1 MILVKI
7 SIVIK
12 IVCKNPRSMILSIVS
27 QVNIY
32 FLKLLWMSGKILREV
47 RRKRRLWKKAKN
59 GLGRKEYNMAAKRV
73 KNLIRNFKRSLEKKL
88 AADKYQNNKP
98 FYSYIKKKI
107 TSKVA
112 VCLLL
117 NEKVEMVSE
126 KEEIAEELKVYFASV
141 FTREDTAEVLEP
153 AVRPTRLKLSGSGI
167 TTEKVKRKIMDLKLK
182 VQPGQTASIQD
193 S

>member
-1 MILVKI
+1 
-7 SIVIK
+7 
-12 IVCKNPRSMILSIVS
+12 MILSIVS

-88 AADKYQNNKP
+88 AADKYQNNKH
-98 FYSYIKKKI
+98 FYSYIKKKK

-112 VCLLL
+112 VGLL
-117 NEKVEMVSE
+117 NEKGEMVSE

-182 VQPGQTASIQD
+182 SAAGPDGIHPRLLKECSNEIAPVLAMIL
-193 S
+193 

>member
-1 MILVKI
+1 
-7 SIVIK
+7 
-12 IVCKNPRSMILSIVS
+12 MILSIVS

-59 GLGRKEYNMAAKRV
+59 GLGRKEYNIAAKRV

-98 FYSYIKKKI
+98 FYSYIKKKT

-112 VCLLL
+112 VGLLL
-117 NEKVEMVSE
+117 NEKGETVSE

-182 VQPGQTASIQD
+182 SAAGPDGIHPRLLKECSNEIAPVLAMIL
-193 S
+193 